1 MKMFCENKINLYTYF
16 AFCNLG
22 PLDPFK
28 NLETFLRRSA
38 GFSKPAFYDEQLNPN
53 LGVCVW
59 IINLGDAGGLFY
71 PLDGFPQITQKW

>member
-28 NLETFLRRSA
+28 NLEKFLRRSA
-38 GFSKPAFYDEQLNPN
+38 GFSKPAFYD
-53 LGVCVW
+53 W
-59 IINLGDAGGLFY
+59 T
-71 PLDGFPQITQKW
+71 TQP